1 MSLFARVL
9 FVGCLAAAPA
19 QETAAPLNL
28 LLVTADD
35 MNADSSGWMGG
46 KAGVTPNLD
55 AFAATCMRF
64 EQGHV
69 VAPICQPCRSAL
81 MTGRVPHRNGALG
94 FDPILKDVPTL
105 MEILRERGHFAACL
119 NKVPHTAV
127 KPGVNPWDMTD
138 NASGKNPKAF
148 GERVREAIKAAADAK
163 KPFFINANIT
173 DPHRPFPGSAQEE
186 TRKGKGKGKGVE
198 SAGEVAPLDPK
209 DVAVPSFLEDLP
221 PVRKEVAQYL
231 TGVRRFDLSLGEL
244 LKALRDSGREER
256 TVILFLSDHGMS
268 FPFSKATVYRNG
280 TRSPF
285 LLRWPGMG
293 EPKAFKTEMVASVDL
308 LPTLLELL
316 AVPVPAG
323 LDGRSLLPLV
333 RGEKQEGRDHVIT
346 YVNTVSSGASF
357 PQRCVR
363 TLARSYLWQAW
374 LDGNTRLRV
383 EAFHGLTYAAL
394 EEAATTDPRI
404 KARFDQLV
412 LGAREQFFD
421 LEEDPDERRNLID
434 DPRHR
439 EEIDRLRRLLLAE
452 MERTQDPQL
461 EAFRKT
467 VGR

>member
-1 MSLFARVL
+1 MNLAARFCLAVS
-9 FVGCLAAAPA
+9 LAAAPA
-19 QETAAPLNL
+19 QEAASPLNL

-35 MNADSSGWMGG
+35 MNADSSGWMGN
-46 KAGVTPNLD
+46 KAGATPNLD
-55 AFAATCMRF
+55 AFATTCMRF

-94 FDPILKDVPTL
+94 FDPIRKDVPTL
-105 MEILRERGHFAACL
+105 MEILRERGYFAACL

-127 KPGVNPWDMTD
+127 KPGVNPWDLTD
-138 NASGKNPKAF
+138 NASGKNPKAL
-148 GERVREAIKAAADAK
+148 GQRTREAIQAAADAK
-163 KPFFINANIT
+163 KPFFVNANIT
-173 DPHRPFPGSAQEE
+173 DPHRPFPGSAQEGA
-186 TRKGKGKGKGVE
+186 RQGKGKGAAGT
-198 SAGEVAPLDPK
+198 GEVTPYDPK

-221 PVRKEVAQYL
+221 AVRKEVAQYL
-231 TGVRRFDLSLGEL
+231 TGVRRFDQSFGEIL
-244 LKALRDSGREER
+244 QALRDSGCEER

-293 EPKAFKTEMVASVDL
+293 EPKAFKSEMVASVDL

-316 AVPVPAG
+316 SVPVLAG

-363 TLARSYLWQAW
+363 TLTRSYLWQAW
-374 LDGNTRLRV
+374 PDGKTRLRV
-383 EAFHGLTYAAL
+383 EAFHGLTYPAL
-394 EEAATTDPRI
+394 EEAAKSDPAI

-421 LEEDPDERRNLID
+421 LERDPDERRSLVD
-434 DPRHR
+434 DPGHR
-439 EEIDRLRRLLLAE
+439 EEIDRLKRLLLAE
-452 MERTQDPQL
+452 MERTADPQL

-467 VGR
+467 LAR